1 MVNLLKIN
9 SIMGAV
15 KPLDKEITHYL
26 GHLSTEQKKVV
37 LSVVKSFAREEV
49 AWADDKAYIA
59 EMDNRF
65 KDLKSGKVAG
75 LQLEDLATKAR
86 QAFKNRKRKK

>member
-1 MVNLLKIN
+1 MNNIKR
-9 SIMGAV
+9 AV

-26 GHLSTEQKKVV
+26 EHLSTEQKKVV
-37 LSVVKSFAREEV
+37 LSVVKSFAREGE

-65 KDLKSGKVAG
+65 KDLESGKVTG
-75 LQLEDLATKAR
+75 LQLNDLATNAR
-86 QAFKNRKRKK
+86 RAFKNRKRKK

>member
-1 MVNLLKIN
+1 
-9 SIMGAV
+9 MGAV

-37 LSVVKSFAREEV
+37 LSVVKSFAREEE

-59 EMDNRF
+59 DMDNRF
-65 KDLKSGKVAG
+65 KELESGKVAG

-86 QAFKNRKRKK
+86 LAFKSRKRKKQ